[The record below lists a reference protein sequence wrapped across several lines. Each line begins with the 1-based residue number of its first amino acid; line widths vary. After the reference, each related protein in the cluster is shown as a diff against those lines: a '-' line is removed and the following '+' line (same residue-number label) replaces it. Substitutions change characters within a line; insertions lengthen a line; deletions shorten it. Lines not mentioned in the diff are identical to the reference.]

1 MMKYRS
7 SILILST
14 LFVVVSCAE
23 KSSQDASRGATPAI
37 AQRGLPII
45 DMHMHARMKNERGP
59 GGAAA
64 ARPCNPEPCAQV
76 PAAENPGGSILR
88 GTLAAM
94 DRYNIVLGF
103 VSDRY
108 EDVDTWVKAAPNR
121 FIPSPVISPSE
132 GLPRTIEELRSGYRS
147 GRFKGMGEIAT
158 QYFTIAPN
166 DPKLEPYFALAEE
179 FDVPVLIH
187 TAGLGAPVPT
197 FRSSFGRPL
206 LLEEVIVRHPKLR
219 LYFENAGYPFLDE
232 AITLMTQYPQV
243 YADVSTIT
251 WIIPKPAFHRYLRGL
266 VDAGLGKR
274 LMFGSDQMEWPEVI
288 GMGIDAVQ
296 TAEFLTADQRR
307 DIFYNNAVR
316 FLRFD
321 EKALQVG
328 AAQHAAGAGR

>member
-1 MMKYRS
+1 M
-7 SILILST
+7 
-14 LFVVVSCAE
+14 F
-23 KSSQDASRGATPAI
+23 ASACGQGSEQPNVPAATQAPAQ
-37 AQRGLPII
+37 ARLPII

-64 ARPCNPEPCAQV
+64 PRPCNPEPCTQIPPV
-76 PAAENPGGSILR
+76 EIPGGSILQ

-108 EDVDTWVKAAPNR
+108 ENVDAWLKAAPNR
-121 FIPSPVISPSE
+121 FIPSAVIAPAD
-132 GLPRTIEELRSGYRS
+132 GLPRTMEELRSGYRS
-147 GRFKGMGEIAT
+147 GRFRGMGEIAT
-158 QYFTIAPN
+158 QYFTVAPN
-166 DPKLEPYFALAEE
+166 DPTLEPYFALAEE
-179 FDVPVLIH
+179 FDVPTLIH
-187 TAGLGAPVPT
+187 TAGLGALTPT
-197 FRSSFGRPL
+197 FRSSLGRPL
-206 LLEEVIVRHPKLR
+206 LLEDVIVRHPKLR

-243 YADVSTIT
+243 YADLSTIT

-288 GMGIDAVQ
+288 GVGIDAVQ
-296 TAEFLTADQRR
+296 TAEFLTADQKR

-316 FLRFD
+316 FLRLD
-321 EKALQVG
+321 EKALQGG
-328 AAQHAAGAGR
+328 AAQHATGTDR